1 LSRVVKLDYLE
12 SLLQRAISLLKNS
25 KHTVALTGAGISTP
39 SGIPD
44 FRSAHSGL
52 WKRYDPME
60 VASLMVFRHSPQKF
74 YEWIHPLAQQIRDAT
89 PNPAHVALARL
100 ERAGYLDGIIT
111 QNIDALH
118 HRAGSRVVL
127 ELHGHLRQ
135 AMCVSCYE
143 VYDTDGIMEDFIR
156 SGEVPRCVKCGGVL
170 KPNAVLLGEQLPYEV
185 VRSAE
190 KLLAN
195 CELMIIAGSSLQ
207 VVPAAT
213 LPIPALNAGAKLII
227 VNHTPTYLDE
237 RADVVIHGDVET
249 VLPYLA
255 DGVLGKDHE

>member
-1 LSRVVKLDYLE
+1 VKLDVLE
-12 SLLQRAISLLKNS
+12 PLLRTAISLLNNA
-25 KHTVALTGAGISTP
+25 KHTVAITGAGISTP

-52 WKRYDPME
+52 WELYEPLE
-60 VASLMVFRHSPQKF
+60 VASLTIFRHDPKKF
-74 YEWIHPLAQQIRDAT
+74 YDWIHPLARQIREAV

-100 ERAGYLDGIIT
+100 EHGGYLDGVIT

-118 HRAGSRVVL
+118 HRAGSSLIL
-127 ELHGHLRQ
+127 ELHGHLRL
-135 AMCVSCYE
+135 ATCVSCYE
-143 VYDTDGIMEDFIR
+143 VYDTEDIFEDFIR
-156 SGEVPRCVKCGGVL
+156 NGDVPRCVKCGGVL

-190 KLLAN
+190 KLLGN
-195 CELMIIAGSSLQ
+195 CDLMIIAGSSLQ
-207 VVPAAT
+207 VTPAAT
-213 LPIPALNAGAKLII
+213 LPIPALNRGARLII

-237 RADVVIHGDVET
+237 RALVVIHDDVET

-255 DGVLGKDHE
+255 DGVLGKDNE